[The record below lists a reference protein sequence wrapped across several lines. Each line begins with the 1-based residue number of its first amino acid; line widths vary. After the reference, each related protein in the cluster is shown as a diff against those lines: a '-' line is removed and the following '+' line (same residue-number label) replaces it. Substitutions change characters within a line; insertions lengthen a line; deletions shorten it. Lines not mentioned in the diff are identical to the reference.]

1 VLVAL
6 GVPVVLGGPLSPV
19 AIGLLAAN
27 LAISIGFGLVRGRS
41 ERLWRSS
48 DGVIWRRSTRRTAML
63 WAGTVVARV
72 AAAGAAVALGVHTP
86 FGGEL
91 ELFLGISLAAQ
102 YAVVAARCGLIG
114 RSEPLPAAN

>member
-1 VLVAL
+1 
-6 GVPVVLGGPLSPV
+6 
-19 AIGLLAAN
+19 
-27 LAISIGFGLVRGRS
+27 
-41 ERLWRSS
+41 
-48 DGVIWRRSTRRTAML
+48 ML